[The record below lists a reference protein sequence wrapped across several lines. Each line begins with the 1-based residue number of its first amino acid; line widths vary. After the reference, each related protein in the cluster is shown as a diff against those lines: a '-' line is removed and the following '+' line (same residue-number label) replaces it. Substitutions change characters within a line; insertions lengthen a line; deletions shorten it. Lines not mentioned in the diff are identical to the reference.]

1 MVGMRKRSILT
12 ALVTASLAVSL
23 AACGETDTAHSYTT
37 PKVTKTVEKTLE
49 TVNGAGISV
58 PEKRDLKVKLP
69 NGQSAVK
76 WQVDVSDPSFAEVGK
91 SENDVVTIHPLKPL
105 GEDDAPV
112 TVTLT
117 SPDGAATSFTLKIT
131 EGAN

>member
-37 PKVTKTVEKTLE
+37 PKDTKTVEKTLE

-58 PEKRDLKVKLP
+58 PEKRDLKVKLAD
-69 NGQSAVK
+69 SDKAVK
-76 WQVDVSDPSFAEVGK
+76 WTIDVSDPTALEVGK
-91 SENDVVTIHPLKPL
+91 SEKNVVTIHPLKPL

>member
-1 MVGMRKRSILT
+1 MLF
-12 ALVTASLAVSL
+12 
-23 AACGETDTAHSYTT
+23 HF
-37 PKVTKTVEKTLE
+37 
-49 TVNGAGISV
+49 
-58 PEKRDLKVKLP
+58 
-69 NGQSAVK
+69 GQPA
-76 WQVDVSDPSFAEVGK
+76 
-91 SENDVVTIHPLKPL
+91 VTIHPLTPL

>member
-1 MVGMRKRSILT
+1 MGVQADDGVVG
-12 ALVTASLAVSL
+12 
-23 AACGETDTAHSYTT
+23 
-37 PKVTKTVEKTLE
+37 LE
-49 TVNGAGISV
+49 VH
-58 PEKRDLKVKLP
+58 L
-69 NGQSAVK
+69 
-76 WQVDVSDPSFAEVGK
+76 
-91 SENDVVTIHPLKPL
+91 L